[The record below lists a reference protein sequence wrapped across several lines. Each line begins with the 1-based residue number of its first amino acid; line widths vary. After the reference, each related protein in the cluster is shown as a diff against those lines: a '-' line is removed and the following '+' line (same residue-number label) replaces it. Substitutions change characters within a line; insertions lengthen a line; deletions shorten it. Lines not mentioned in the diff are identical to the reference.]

1 MKKQIKQ
8 YGNSLV
14 IKITAEDQEIYGLEA
29 GDIIDIELV
38 KIDEP
43 TRSRRK

>member
-14 IKITAEDQEIYGLEA
+14 IKITAEDQEIYDLEA
-29 GDIIDIELV
+29 GDIVDIELIKV
-38 KIDEP
+38 DEP
-43 TRSRRK
+43 TRRRK